1 MLQIP
6 YPDVTDDVC
15 RSHFFKQDRA
25 QCRKFVRI
33 MMLAQVPLA
42 YLDYFIFANNSL
54 LLISFSIRLVV
65 LVYAMQLLRI
75 LNRVPSV
82 ARLQRQMLI
91 WIGVSLGAQLLL
103 DSLTP
108 SNYLGHYLIDSW
120 WAMMYFIAIPLPLRH
135 LRIPVTVFV
144 MAALGLLAF
153 KLPPSVG
160 YAMAVLI
167 MLPVSSYSG
176 YGIAQYMQRYRRK
189 ILSAEHE
196 MDKRAHTDPV
206 TGVATRAEFIRVS
219 DIEIHR
225 HVRFGKPL
233 SVLVLD
239 LAHLKSISDTYGPQ
253 ASDVVLVEVSR
264 RIKRATRSYDFVA
277 RYGTDEF
284 CILLPDATQHDVDS
298 VVNRIRSN
306 VVSMPISF
314 YGRELK
320 VHAYTGV
327 ASLSEGDNVTQILK
341 RADAE
346 LVRAK
351 QENETIVVN
360 V

>member
-6 YPDVTDDVC
+6 YPDVTDDVY
-15 RSHFFKQDRA
+15 RSHYFKQDRA

-33 MMLAQVPLA
+33 IMLAQFPLT
-42 YLDYFIFANNSL
+42 YLDYVIFTNTSL
-54 LLISFSIRLVV
+54 LMTSFVIRLVV
-65 LVYAMQLLRI
+65 LAYAMQLLRI
-75 LNRVPSV
+75 LKRVSSV
-82 ARLQRQMLI
+82 THLQRHMLI
-91 WIGVSLGAQLLL
+91 WIGASLGAQLLVDGL
-103 DSLTP
+103 VPT
-108 SNYLGHYLIDSW
+108 NYFGHYLVDSW
-120 WAMMYFIAIPLPLRH
+120 WATMYLVAIPLPVRQLRG
-135 LRIPVTVFV
+135 PVLVFV
-144 MAALGLLAF
+144 AAVLGLLAY
-153 KLPPSVG
+153 KMPPSAG
-160 YAMAVLI
+160 YSLAALI
-167 MLPVSSYSG
+167 MLPASTYSG

-233 SVLVLD
+233 AILVLD

-306 VVSMPISF
+306 VISMPISF

-346 LVRAK
+346 LARAK
-351 QENETIVVN
+351 QANEPIVAHV
-360 V
+360 